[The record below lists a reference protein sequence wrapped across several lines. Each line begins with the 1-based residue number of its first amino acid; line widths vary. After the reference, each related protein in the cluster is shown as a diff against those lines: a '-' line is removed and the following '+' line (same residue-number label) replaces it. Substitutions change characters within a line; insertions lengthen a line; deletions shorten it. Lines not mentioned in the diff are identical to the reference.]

1 MQGRNLPIT
10 YNKQSYKGEFSTCNS
25 HLEEV
30 KMKSNITSW
39 LQILLAIA
47 SILGGAIWHIGRLS
61 QKIDSGF
68 DQTQKSITAL
78 TDMQKENS
86 KKFELVAETLVKM
99 QIESAT
105 VKEKVSQL
113 ERKKDSIEYIPVANT
128 KKRR

>member
-1 MQGRNLPIT
+1 MQKRNLPIIYT
-10 YNKQSYKGEFSTCNS
+10 KPANSGDFSALNSQLNK
-25 HLEEV
+25 EV

-39 LQILLAIA
+39 LQIAVAIA
-47 SILGGAIWHIGRLS
+47 SILCGAIWHIGRLS

-68 DQTQKSITAL
+68 DQTQKSISAL

-86 KKFELVAETLVKM
+86 KKFELVAETLIKI

-105 VKEKVSQL
+105 MKEKMTQL
-113 ERKKDSIEYIPVANT
+113 EKKQDRIEYIPAGK